1 MKAFA
6 RQFKELD
13 ITTTSTS
20 TNANAKVEAMQR
32 YIAAAPRATKAASP

>member
-13 ITTTSTS
+13 ITST
-20 TNANAKVEAMQR
+20 NAKVEAMQR